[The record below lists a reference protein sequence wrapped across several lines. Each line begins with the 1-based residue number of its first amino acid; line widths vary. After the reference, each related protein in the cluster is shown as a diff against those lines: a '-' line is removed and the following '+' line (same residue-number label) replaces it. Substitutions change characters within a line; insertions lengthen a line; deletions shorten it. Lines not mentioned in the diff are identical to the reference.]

1 MRDCRF
7 KVSKFSF
14 LILKKGNVGA
24 IMILNL
30 NKRLFKYMNEYKALG
45 AQFGNVF
52 MCSIIWN
59 QNFSWS
65 DELKLWK
72 FHENF
77 SRRGMPND
85 CFQSSIKPFY
95 QYTAQV
101 VLGRGDNRAAS
112 YFLPELFSEG
122 SKAVKGSMDV
132 LPFDELSQV
141 RKIPFSRYLK
151 NRINFNNS
159 RRKLRIIP
167 FFAEL
172 FAL

>member
-30 NKRLFKYMNEYKALG
+30 NKRLFKYMNENKALG
-45 AQFGNVF
+45 AQFANVF
-52 MCSIIWN
+52 MCSILWN

-77 SRRGMPND
+77 SRRGMPNN

-95 QYTAQV
+95 NWKSEKMMIPIDLLDQKPSGSEIGPISARYFWKNCV
-101 VLGRGDNRAAS
+101 FDVSS
-112 YFLPELFSEG
+112 YHLKWSWPE
-122 SKAVKGSMDV
+122 DV
-132 LPFDELSQV
+132 DITICS
-141 RKIPFSRYLK
+141 S
-151 NRINFNNS
+151 
-159 RRKLRIIP
+159 
-167 FFAEL
+167 
-172 FAL
+172 

>member
-1 MRDCRF
+1 MRCHGGHITRKMYNQF
-7 KVSKFSF
+7 ISERIPCPTRTYKVREEISFSV
-14 LILKKGNVGA
+14 I
-24 IMILNL
+24 
-30 NKRLFKYMNEYKALG
+30 Y
-45 AQFGNVF
+45 
-52 MCSIIWN
+52 
-59 QNFSWS
+59 
-65 DELKLWK
+65 
-72 FHENF
+72 
-77 SRRGMPND
+77 
-85 CFQSSIKPFY
+85 Y